1 MKQAF
6 WAIAAA
12 AALIG
17 RVAAADVPDSSRI
30 ALVIGNSAYRNVPAL
45 SNPANDA
52 RGIAV
57 TLKGL
62 GFTLVGD
69 GAETDLDKPAL
80 EKAIRSFGEALK
92 SGGVGV
98 FYYAGHGLQVHGENY
113 LVPVDANPTKEAD
126 IDFELVDA
134 NLVLRQ
140 MEEANAKL
148 NIVILDACRN
158 NPFGG
163 TGTRAIASGLA
174 QMKAPEGTIISY
186 ATQPGNVASDGGG
199 EHSPFA
205 SAIIST
211 LATPNLNVLEAF
223 NQIGVKVKKETGDNQ
238 QPWVANSP
246 IDGEF
251 YFASA
256 PGAASSSGQAAAPA
270 AASDDTEVVF
280 WKSIAKSTNPA
291 DYQAYLDTYP
301 NGKFASLAKVRA
313 QAPATSAQTTAV
325 QTASA
330 RQIQPETAP
339 VVSAATKPAAPG
351 PSTSAPSTSAKPA
364 AAPPVQTAAA
374 APPPSEATPKTSGAK
389 ELHDYG
395 VAPTTRINANLL
407 GPTPTSI
414 PSGKVIV
421 TDALVQLLA
430 HGSPILVDATPT
442 GGEHPTIQG
451 AVWMSFAGHPAE
463 TPDPATTRLGQILD
477 RMTKK
482 DHAKP
487 VVFFCGRIICW
498 AAYNA
503 ALRAI
508 QLGYQNVYWY
518 RGGLAA
524 WIEADQPTGKPVLTI
539 REQPQAK

>member
-1 MKQAF
+1 MRQAF

-12 AALIG
+12 AMLGGPAI
-17 RVAAADVPDSSRI
+17 AADAPDSSRI

-45 SNPANDA
+45 TNPANDA
-52 RGIAV
+52 RGVAA

-92 SGGVGV
+92 SGGVGL

-205 SAIIST
+205 TAIMST
-211 LATPNLNVLEAF
+211 LGMPNLDVLAAF
-223 NQIGVKVKKETGDNQ
+223 NQIGVKVKKDTGDSQ

-251 YFASA
+251 YFATGPA
-256 PGAASSSGQAAAPA
+256 AASPGQAVTAAAPA
-270 AASDDTEVVF
+270 ADDPEIVF

-313 QAPATSAQTTAV
+313 NPATATQAM
-325 QTASA
+325 AA
-330 RQIQPETAP
+330 RQITTTP
-339 VVSAATKPAAPG
+339 ATT
-351 PSTSAPSTSAKPA
+351 TSGV
-364 AAPPVQTAAA
+364 PVQTAAA
-374 APPPSEATPKTSGAK
+374 TPPAHPTPAPTTTAPTTTAPTTSTTPPPTTASTPKTSDAK
-389 ELHDYG
+389 EMRDYG
-395 VAPTTRINANLL
+395 VAPTTQISATDH
-407 GPTPTSI
+407 GATPTSI
-414 PSGKVIV
+414 PSGKVIL
-421 TDALVQLLA
+421 TEALVDLRA
-430 HGSPILVDATPT
+430 HGMPVVVDAIPSVL
-442 GGEHPTIQG
+442 EHQTIQG
-451 AVWMSFAGHPAE
+451 AVWMPFAGLAAT
-463 TPDPATTRLGQILD
+463 TPDEATTRLGQVLD
-477 RMTKK
+477 HMTKK
-482 DHAKP
+482 DHTKP
-487 VVFFCGRIICW
+487 LVFFCSRVTCW
-498 AAYNA
+498 AGYNA

-508 QLGYQNVYWY
+508 QLGYRNVYWY

-524 WIEADQPTGKPVLTI
+524 WNEAGQPMGKPVLTI
-539 REQPQAK
+539 REHPVAR